1 MAEQILGG
9 DGTVSATQTRR
20 RNTRK
25 PAAARGRQATGRRGS
40 TAKANNAIPQASA
53 GAVGTGSNVMN
64 VLQPGL
70 RGHMLSDLTQRGYT
84 RQQITAAFPGLGTN
98 W

>member
-1 MAEQILGG
+1 MADQILGV
-9 DGTVSATQTRR
+9 DGNVNTTQTRR

-25 PAAARGRQATGRRGS
+25 PAATRGRQATGRRGS
-40 TAKANNAIPQASA
+40 TTKANAIPQASA
-53 GAVGTGSNVMN
+53 GVGGTSNVMN

-70 RGHMLSDLTQRGYT
+70 RGHMLSDLSLRGYT